1 MKVIPLHTLTAVNT
15 ADLGAREFRS
25 TIPASLDAG
34 PDTIPTMPAEACTKV
49 GHIHYPPRSTASLWV
64 RLRRWWSVVRW
75 RYFN

>member
-1 MKVIPLHTLTAVNT
+1 MKAIPLHTLTAVNT

-49 GHIHYPPRSTASLWV
+49 GHIHYPPLSTASLWV